1 MLERLLCSNVVHE
14 LWRYYRL
21 VKKMRDSSFIEK
33 YRWGKN
39 HLLESWLVTRKIII
53 C

>member
-33 YRWGKN
+33 YRWGTIPFVGK
-39 HLLESWLVTRKIII
+39 LVGNS
-53 C
+53 

>member
-1 MLERLLCSNVVHE
+1 MLERLLCSAMSYGVNIN
-14 LWRYYRL
+14 RL

-39 HLLESWLVTRKIII
+39 RLLESWLVTRKIII